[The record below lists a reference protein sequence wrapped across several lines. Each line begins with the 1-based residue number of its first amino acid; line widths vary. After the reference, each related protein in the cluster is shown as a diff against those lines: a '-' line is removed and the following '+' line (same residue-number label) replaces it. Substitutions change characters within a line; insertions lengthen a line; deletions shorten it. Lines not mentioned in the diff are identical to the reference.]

1 MIEHGGVDGHD
12 GMDEQGVHAGSVGQ
26 GARHGDKWI
35 FVDAY
40 QREEEDQ
47 REGHDGRGIRGE
59 GSAKGAGFD
68 DGKKY
73 ESG

>member
-1 MIEHGGVDGHD
+1 MDGHD
-12 GMDEQGVHAGSVGQ
+12 GVDEQWVHAGSIGH

-35 FVDAY
+35 FVDADE
-40 QREEEDQ
+40 REEEDQ

-59 GSAKGAGFD
+59 RSAKGTGFD
-68 DGKKY
+68 DGKEY